1 MPLPLPIALRAS
13 LALLLASAA
22 CATEPP
28 PEPGTADDA
37 PSLPPEVTAALD
49 LPATPYPYA
58 SVVLPAHFQSPLVR
72 AMDNTPADNPISDDG
87 ATLGR
92 VLFYD
97 RALSQNRTIAC
108 ASCHDQAH
116 AFVDPAR
123 FSVGFDGG
131 HTTRNSM
138 PITDA
143 RFYQNGRFFWDQR
156 AATLE
161 AQVLMPIQNAVEMG
175 LTLDELVARVGAAP
189 YYPYLFERAFGDAAV
204 TTDRIAK
211 ALAQFARSLVSYRS
225 RYDAGLA
232 AAGDVMPPF
241 PGFTPEE
248 NLGKDLFLR
257 RGGCASC
264 HLFAGPPRPGP
275 RPNQAV
281 FFIDIATVN
290 GLDATTGVDDR
301 GAGDVTG
308 RPQDLGRFKSPSLRN
323 AAITAP
329 YMHDGRLATLA
340 DVVEHY
346 RTGVQPHPNLDPRLR
361 DPRHRRAAPRG
372 AHPRRGRRARRLP
385 GDAHRRRA
393 ARRPL
398 VRGPVPALMRGA
410 RDCPNAAPRWI
421 VMSWRCHPR
430 TEISRSASSCGGSA
444 GAIRARSSRSRAGTC
459 APPMR
464 WPSRCWAAPP
474 MPRMSPRRRS
484 WWRSSASTA
493 AAIRIGSRAGSSRSC
508 GPARSTRS
516 PGGAAAARPTPASRS
531 SAPPPPPR
539 GPSPVRRATAG
550 VALHALRQG
559 SLQIGWQ

>member
-1 MPLPLPIALRAS
+1 MTRTMQRACRAS
-13 LALLLASAA
+13 IVIFLAGAA
-22 CATEPP
+22 CATDPAEPD
-28 PEPGTADDA
+28 PGPVDGA

-49 LPATPYPYA
+49 LPATPHPYA
-58 SVVLPAHFQSPLVR
+58 SVVLPAHFQVPFVR
-72 AMDNTPADNPISDDG
+72 GMDNTPADNPISDDG

-97 RALSQNRTIAC
+97 RALSKNRTVTC

-116 AFVDPAR
+116 GFNDPRR

-143 RFYQNGRFFWDQR
+143 RFYRNGRFFWDQR

-175 LTLDELVARVGAAP
+175 LTLDELVARVAAEP
-189 YYPYLFERAFGDAAV
+189 YYPYLFERAFGDPGV

-241 PGFTPEE
+241 ASFTAEE
-248 NLGKDLFLR
+248 NLGKALFLG
-257 RGGCASC
+257 RGGCAAC
-264 HLFAGPPRPGP
+264 HLFGGPPGPGP

-281 FFIDIATVN
+281 FFIDIATSN
-290 GLDATTGVDDR
+290 GLDATTEIADR

-323 AAITAP
+323 VAVTAP

-346 RTGVQPHPNLDPRLR
+346 RTGVKPHPNLDPRLR
-361 DPRHRRAAPRG
+361 IPGTGEPRLVAFTDAEAAALVVFMETLTDDALLTDPRFADPFRR
-372 AHPRRGRRARRLP
+372 
-385 GDAHRRRA
+385 
-393 ARRPL
+393 
-398 VRGPVPALMRGA
+398 
-410 RDCPNAAPRWI
+410 
-421 VMSWRCHPR
+421 
-430 TEISRSASSCGGSA
+430 
-444 GAIRARSSRSRAGTC
+444 
-459 APPMR
+459 
-464 WPSRCWAAPP
+464 
-474 MPRMSPRRRS
+474 
-484 WWRSSASTA
+484 
-493 AAIRIGSRAGSSRSC
+493 
-508 GPARSTRS
+508 
-516 PGGAAAARPTPASRS
+516 
-531 SAPPPPPR
+531 
-539 GPSPVRRATAG
+539 
-550 VALHALRQG
+550 
-559 SLQIGWQ
+559 